1 MRAIVYGGSQDER
14 DVPPSNSDTRRRQS
28 NEKAFQRNIGNKGF
42 SHLPFF
48 ALAGTVGKC
57 ALRPARRYKN
67 FKIGYYKYPERVQFV
82 EQTII
87 AILKA
92 IPLACL
98 IYICMNIGR

>member
-1 MRAIVYGGSQDER
+1 MIFDKEYQD
-14 DVPPSNSDTRRRQS
+14 NWQ
-28 NEKAFQRNIGNKGF
+28 
-42 SHLPFF
+42 
-48 ALAGTVGKC
+48 AGLRGPDGKVE
-57 ALRPARRYKN
+57 YKN

-87 AILKA
+87 AILRA